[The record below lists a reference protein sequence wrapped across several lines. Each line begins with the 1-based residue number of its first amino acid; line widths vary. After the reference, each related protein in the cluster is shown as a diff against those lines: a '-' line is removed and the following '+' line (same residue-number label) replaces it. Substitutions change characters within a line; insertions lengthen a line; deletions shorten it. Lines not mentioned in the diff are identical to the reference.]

1 MAGWREK
8 TDLIG
13 IVIGILGKLDSAVP
27 EAAAAAPVVVVV
39 VGGSSAFNDVNRSG
53 ELDERVRM

>member
-27 EAAAAAPVVVVV
+27 EAAAAPVVVVV

>member
-27 EAAAAAPVVVVV
+27 EAAAAPVVVVV

-53 ELDERVRM
+53 ELDDRVRM

>member
-27 EAAAAAPVVVVV
+27 EAAAAPVVVVV
-39 VGGSSAFNDVNRSG
+39 VGCSSAFNDVNRSG

>member
-13 IVIGILGKLDSAVP
+13 IVIGILDMLDSEVP
-27 EAAAAAPVVVVV
+27 EAAADAAVVVVV
-39 VGGSSAFNDVNRSG
+39 VAGGASSFNDVNLSG
-53 ELDERVRM
+53 E